1 MTTVPNRSSQTKKT
15 KGHVFKAHSRS
26 PYREHTHVVRVPDS
40 LMPKLRKLL
49 AECRQGVLDAAYRTR
64 P

>member
-1 MTTVPNRSSQTKKT
+1 MTTVPNRLSQTKPT
-15 KGHVFKAHSRS
+15 KKHVFKAHSRS
-26 PYREHTHVVRVPDS
+26 PDRELTHVVRVPDS

-49 AECRQGVLDAAYRTR
+49 AECRQDVSDAAHRTR

>member
-1 MTTVPNRSSQTKKT
+1 MTNIPNRPSQTKQIKQ
-15 KGHVFKAHSRS
+15 KVPKVYCRS

-49 AECRQGVLDAAYRTR
+49 AECRQDVSDAAH
-64 P
+64 

>member
-1 MTTVPNRSSQTKKT
+1 MTTAPNRSSQTKQT
-15 KGHVFKAHSRS
+15 KEHVFKAYYRS

-49 AECRQGVLDAAYRTR
+49 AECRQDVSDAAHLTR